1 MHDRGRRSSP
11 LFSDRPRR
19 GRLIVVS
26 GPSGTGKTSVVEG
39 LTRRHA
45 FEFSVSMTTRPAR
58 PDEVEGVDY
67 RFVDR
72 AAFEQA
78 VAGGEMVEWAE
89 YSGHL
94 YGTPKAAISGPLAD
108 GEDVLLDIEERGAR
122 QVREAF
128 PEALMV
134 YLLPPSM
141 EVLEQRLRGRGDTPE
156 KEIRRRLAVA
166 AWQIEE
172 AQDLFDH
179 FVVNGDLA
187 TAIDE
192 VAGILSA
199 PRPP

>member
-1 MHDRGRRSSP
+1 MRHPIAHLLNRATYG
-11 LFSDRPRR
+11 LRP
-19 GRLIVVS
+19 GEI
-26 GPSGTGKTSVVEG
+26 
-39 LTRRHA
+39 
-45 FEFSVSMTTRPAR
+45 
-58 PDEVEGVDY
+58 EGVDY

-78 VAGGEMVEWAE
+78 VAAGEMVEWAE

-94 YGTPKAAISGPLAD
+94 YGTPKAAISGPLAN

-141 EVLEQRLRGRGDTPE
+141 EVLEQRLRSRGDTPE

-166 AWQIEE
+166 AWQMEE

-187 TAIDE
+187 AAIDE

>member
-1 MHDRGRRSSP
+1 M
-11 LFSDRPRR
+11 
-19 GRLIVVS
+19 VS

-39 LTRRHA
+39 LARRHS
-45 FEFSVSMTTRPAR
+45 FRFSVSMTTRPVR
-58 PDEVEGVDY
+58 PDEIEGVDY

-78 VAGGEMVEWAE
+78 VAAGEMVEWAE

-141 EVLEQRLRGRGDTPE
+141 EVLEQRLRSRGDTPE

-166 AWQIEE
+166 AWQMEE

-187 TAIDE
+187 AAIDE

-199 PRPP
+199 LRPP

>member
-1 MHDRGRRSSP
+1 VV
-11 LFSDRPRR
+11 
-19 GRLIVVS
+19 VVS

-39 LTRRHA
+39 LARRHS
-45 FEFSVSMTTRPAR
+45 FRFSVSMTTRAAR
-58 PDEVEGVDY
+58 PDEVDGVDY

-72 AAFEQA
+72 ETFEQA
-78 VAGGEMVEWAE
+78 VAAGEMVEWAE

-94 YGTPKAAISGPLAD
+94 YGTPRAAIAVPLAE

-122 QVREAF
+122 QVRAAF

-141 EVLEQRLRGRGDTPE
+141 EVLEQRLRSRGDTAE

-187 TAIDE
+187 AAIDE